1 MPALAPPSPGPT
13 SPSHTLL
20 TATLADA
27 PLRRA
32 LDASDNAVVMTNSSK
47 RVVYVNEGFTR
58 GHHKDSQRQHEEF
71 VHIKKGKNR
80 LRVLV
85 FLRNK
90 AKNTRRRP
98 MTQAGR
104 SIFRFRSFFI
114 RRGSI
119 RAGR

>member
-13 SPSHTLL
+13 SPSRTFL

-58 GHHKDSQRQHEEF
+58 LLGYQPAE
-71 VHIKKGKNR
+71 
-80 LRVLV
+80 VLE
-85 FLRNK
+85 
-90 AKNTRRRP
+90 ARRD
-98 MTQAGR
+98 
-104 SIFRFRSFFI
+104 
-114 RRGSI
+114 I
-119 RAGR
+119 RAAGSEINA

>member
-13 SPSHTLL
+13 SPSRTLL

-58 GHHKDSQRQHEEF
+58 LLGYQPAE
-71 VHIKKGKNR
+71 
-80 LRVLV
+80 VLE
-85 FLRNK
+85 
-90 AKNTRRRP
+90 ARRD
-98 MTQAGR
+98 
-104 SIFRFRSFFI
+104 
-114 RRGSI
+114 I
-119 RAGR
+119 RAAGSEINAWGLLFHATKGNCTV